1 MNYKSVYKIPNG
13 KLLRIFL
20 DYNNKN
26 NKILDLRIT
35 GDFFAYPEE
44 SIEIIEKNLINT
56 SLNEKILKDKIN
68 NIIRQNKIEFIG
80 LNTDG
85 LINGILMCLK

>member
-1 MNYKSVYKIPNG
+1 MNSKSVYKIPNG

-20 DYNNKN
+20 DYNDKN
-26 NKILDLRIT
+26 NKILDLRIN

-44 SIEIIEKNLINT
+44 SIEIIEKKLINT

-68 NIIRQNKIEFIG
+68 NIIRKNKIEFIG
-80 LNTDG
+80 INTDA
-85 LINGILMCLK
+85 LVMGILMCLK